1 MRGILSVLHSDTE
14 VASALSDSSKI
25 IAPASS
31 YPFLIAMKAQEKPL
45 LIVTSSSRGAE
56 DLSEYLKS
64 LHPLVYE
71 FPAWETLPHE
81 RLSHAVTLWRADSQ
95 LCIRSTKSRA
105 TPLLSHPCAQ

>member
-56 DLSEYLKS
+56 D
-64 LHPLVYE
+64 
-71 FPAWETLPHE
+71 
-81 RLSHAVTLWRADSQ
+81 
-95 LCIRSTKSRA
+95 
-105 TPLLSHPCAQ
+105 